1 MVSKESRKEVR
12 VKKHMRIRNRFSG
25 TAERPRLAVFRSN
38 NHMYAQIIDDTV
50 GNTLVSASTLEKEI
64 KAELTKTNN
73 VDAAAYLGTVIAK
86 RAMEK
91 GIKEV
96 VFDRGGFIYQ
106 GKVAA
111 LAEAAREA
119 GLEFQERKEE
129 YTMKH
134 TIIDASQLELNDK
147 VVTIK
152 RVTKTVKG
160 GRNMR
165 FTALVVVGDGNGHV
179 GAGLGKAVEIPE
191 AIRKGKEDA
200 VKHIVEINLDE
211 NNSITHDFIGKY
223 GSANVLLQKA
233 PEGTGIIAGGPA
245 RVVCELAGIKNI
257 RTKSLGSNNKQNV
270 VLATISGL
278 SQIKAPEEVAKNRG
292 KSVEEV
298 LA

>member
-1 MVSKESRKEVR
+1 
-12 VKKHMRIRNRFSG
+12 
-25 TAERPRLAVFRSN
+25 
-38 NHMYAQIIDDTV
+38 
-50 GNTLVSASTLEKEI
+50 
-64 KAELTKTNN
+64 
-73 VDAAAYLGTVIAK
+73 
-86 RAMEK
+86 
-91 GIKEV
+91 
-96 VFDRGGFIYQ
+96 
-106 GKVAA
+106 
-111 LAEAAREA
+111 
-119 GLEFQERKEE
+119 
-129 YTMKH
+129 MKH

-223 GSANVLLQKA
+223 GSANVLLKKA

-245 RVVCELAGIKNI
+245 RIVCELAGIKNI

-270 VLATISGL
+270 VLATIKGL
-278 SQIKAPEEVAKNRG
+278 TEIKNPEDIARLRG
-292 KSVEEV
+292 KSVDEI
-298 LA
+298 LN